1 MTPIRVLCCAL
12 FLGAA
17 FACDADK
24 GACRQNKG
32 GDQCCTDQ
40 DRGDDHG
47 YYCDDGHS
55 SEYVGGDC
63 ARIIFGIPTGKTYS
77 CCKDDEGAAIA
88 IIIVICVVAA
98 LIACAIIG
106 GICLCHRCTSGRLT
120 PQTQFP
126 SPLMLTQVPTPLA
139 DRCGCFSKPAG
150 IAPATQVGVPMQPVQ
165 QASVIQ
171 GGTMPAQPAVQSQPQ
186 QQSTVAQLKELKEL
200 LDAGAL
206 TQDEFD
212 SQKTAVLAGTK

>member
-17 FACDADK
+17 FACDADA

-32 GDQCCTDQ
+32 GDRCCTDQ
-40 DRGDDHG
+40 SRRGDG
-47 YYCDDGHS
+47 YYCDDGYYAES
-55 SEYVGGDC
+55 VGGDC
-63 ARIIFGIPTGKTYS
+63 ARIIWGIPTGKTYS
-77 CCKDDEGAAIA
+77 CCKNEGAVIG
-88 IIIVICVVAA
+88 IIVICVVAS

-106 GICLCHRCTSGRLT
+106 GICLCRRY
-120 PQTQFP
+120 
-126 SPLMLTQVPTPLA
+126 
-139 DRCGCFSKPAG
+139 RCGCFNKPAG

-165 QASVIQ
+165 QASVMQ

-200 LDAGAL
+200 LDAGVL

-212 SQKTAVLAGTK
+212 SQKTAVLAGTS

>member
-1 MTPIRVLCCAL
+1 MNPIRVLCCAL

-106 GICLCHRCTSGRLT
+106 GICLCHRY
-120 PQTQFP
+120 
-126 SPLMLTQVPTPLA
+126 
-139 DRCGCFSKPAG
+139 RCGCFSKPAG

>member
-1 MTPIRVLCCAL
+1 MMTPIRVLCCAL

-17 FACDADK
+17 FACDADA

-32 GDQCCTDQ
+32 GDRCCTDQ
-40 DRGDDHG
+40 SRRGDG
-47 YYCDDGHS
+47 YYCDDGYYAES
-55 SEYVGGDC
+55 VGGDC
-63 ARIIFGIPTGKTYS
+63 ARIIWGIPTGKTYS
-77 CCKDDEGAAIA
+77 CCKNEGAVIG
-88 IIIVICVVAA
+88 IIVICVVAS

-106 GICLCHRCTSGRLT
+106 GICLCRRCTSGRLT
-120 PQTQFP
+120 PQTRFP

-139 DRCGCFSKPAG
+139 DRCGCFNRPAG

-165 QASVIQ
+165 QASVMQ

-200 LDAGAL
+200 LDAGVL

-212 SQKTAVLAGTK
+212 SQKTAVLAGTS